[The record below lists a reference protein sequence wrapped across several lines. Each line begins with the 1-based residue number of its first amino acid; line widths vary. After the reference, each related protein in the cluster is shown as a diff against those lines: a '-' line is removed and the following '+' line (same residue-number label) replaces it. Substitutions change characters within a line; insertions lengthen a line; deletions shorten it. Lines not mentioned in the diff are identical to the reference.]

1 MKKTGVLGKG
11 LSSLIPEND
20 FQDSNNGQVINI
32 DINLIKPNKYQPRK
46 HFDNEKLMELANS
59 IKEHGIIQPI
69 VVRKEEKIYVIIAG
83 ERRWR
88 AAKLLNLKEVPVII
102 KDLSDVEVVQISLIE
117 NIIREDL
124 NPIEEAIAYKKLLN
138 DFNLT
143 QEEISKQVSKS
154 RSTIANSLRLL
165 NLDERIQ
172 GYLIEGV
179 SLEGHGR
186 TILSLE
192 NKDDQYIVAQKVID
206 ENLNVRQTELL
217 VRNYYKSN
225 DKKESK
231 KVEDNIYYKDIKS
244 KLENHFNTKV
254 SISNNSKN
262 KGKIEIEYYS
272 ARRFAKNNRDFK
284 YIMFHV
290 KHF

>member
-20 FQDSNNGQVINI
+20 FQDSNNEQVISI
-32 DINLIKPNKYQPRK
+32 DINLIKPNKDQPRK
-46 HFDNEKLMELANS
+46 HFDNEKLIELANS

-69 VVRKEEKIYVIIAG
+69 VVRKEDQFYVIIAG

-88 AAKLLNLKEVPVII
+88 AAKLLNLKEVPIII
-102 KDLSDVEVVQISLIE
+102 KELSDVEVVQISLIE

-124 NPIEEAIAYKKLLN
+124 NPIEEAAAYNKLLN

-154 RSTIANSLRLL
+154 RSAIANSLRLL

-179 SLEGHGR
+179 LSEGHGR
-186 TILSLE
+186 AILALE
-192 NKDDQYIVAQKVID
+192 NKEDQYVVAQKVID

-217 VRNYYKSN
+217 VRNYYKDDNNKYKKINNKSEN
-225 DKKESK
+225 D
-231 KVEDNIYYKDIKS
+231 IYYKDIRT

-254 SISNNSKN
+254 CISNNSKN

-272 ARRFAKNNRDFK
+272 PEDLQRIIEILD
-284 YIMFHV
+284 I
-290 KHF
+290 

>member
-20 FQDSNNGQVINI
+20 FQDSNNEQVISI
-32 DINLIKPNKYQPRK
+32 DINLIKSNKDQPRK
-46 HFDNEKLMELANS
+46 HFDNEKLIELANS

-69 VVRKEEKIYVIIAG
+69 VVRKENQFYVIIAG

-88 AAKLLNLKEVPVII
+88 AAKLLNLKEVPIII
-102 KDLSDVEVVQISLIE
+102 KELSDVEVVQISLIE

-124 NPIEEAIAYKKLLN
+124 NPIEEATAYNKLLN

-154 RSTIANSLRLL
+154 RSAIANSLRLL

-179 SLEGHGR
+179 LSEGHGR
-186 TILSLE
+186 AILALE
-192 NKDDQYIVAQKVID
+192 NKEDQYVVAQKVID

-217 VRNYYKSN
+217 VRSYYKDDNNKYKKINNKSEN
-225 DKKESK
+225 D
-231 KVEDNIYYKDIKS
+231 IYYKDIRT

-254 SISNNSKN
+254 CISNNSKN

-272 ARRFAKNNRDFK
+272 PEDLQRIIEILN
-284 YIMFHV
+284 I
-290 KHF
+290 

>member
-20 FQDSNNGQVINI
+20 FQDSNNEQVISI
-32 DINLIKPNKYQPRK
+32 DINLIKPNKDQPRK
-46 HFDNEKLMELANS
+46 HFDNEKLIELANS
-59 IKEHGIIQPI
+59 IKEHGIIQPVI
-69 VVRKEEKIYVIIAG
+69 VRKENQIYVIIAG

-88 AAKLLNLKEVPVII
+88 AAKLLNLKELPVII

-124 NPIEEAIAYKKLLN
+124 NPIEEATAYKKLLN

-143 QEEISKQVSKS
+143 QEQISKQVSKS
-154 RSTIANSLRLL
+154 RSAIANSLRLL

-179 SLEGHGR
+179 LSEGHGR
-186 TILSLE
+186 TILALE

-217 VRNYYKSN
+217 VRNYYISDDNNKYKRINNKSEN
-225 DKKESK
+225 D
-231 KVEDNIYYKDIKS
+231 IYYKDIKS

-272 ARRFAKNNRDFK
+272 PEDLQRIIEILN
-284 YIMFHV
+284 I
-290 KHF
+290 

>member
-20 FQDSNNGQVINI
+20 FQDSNNEQVISI
-32 DINLIKPNKYQPRK
+32 DINLIKPNKDQPRK
-46 HFDNEKLMELANS
+46 HFDNEKLIELANS

-69 VVRKEEKIYVIIAG
+69 VVRKENQFYVIIAG

-88 AAKLLNLKEVPVII
+88 AAKLLNLKEVPIII
-102 KDLSDVEVVQISLIE
+102 KELSDVEVVQISLIE

-124 NPIEEAIAYKKLLN
+124 NPIEEAAAYNKLLN

-154 RSTIANSLRLL
+154 RSAIANSLRLL

-179 SLEGHGR
+179 LSEGHGR
-186 TILSLE
+186 AILALE
-192 NKDDQYIVAQKVID
+192 NKEDQYVVAQKVID

-217 VRNYYKSN
+217 VRNYYKDDNNKYKKIKNKSEN
-225 DKKESK
+225 D
-231 KVEDNIYYKDIKS
+231 IYYKDIRT

-254 SISNNSKN
+254 CISNNSKN

-272 ARRFAKNNRDFK
+272 PEDLQRIIEILN
-284 YIMFHV
+284 I
-290 KHF
+290 

>member
-32 DINLIKPNKYQPRK
+32 DINLIKSNKDQPRK

-124 NPIEEAIAYKKLLN
+124 NPIEEATAYKKLLN

-154 RSTIANSLRLL
+154 RSAIANSLRLL

-179 SLEGHGR
+179 LSEGHGR

-225 DKKESK
+225 DKKETK

-272 ARRFAKNNRDFK
+272 QEDLQRIID
-284 YIMFHV
+284 ILSI
-290 KHF
+290 

>member
-20 FQDSNNGQVINI
+20 FQDNNKELVINI
-32 DINLIKPNKYQPRK
+32 DINLIKPNKDQPRK
-46 HFDNEKLMELANS
+46 HFDNEKLIELANS

-69 VVRKEEKIYVIIAG
+69 VVKKEEQIYVIIAG

-102 KDLSDVEVVQISLIE
+102 KELSDVEVVQISLIE

-124 NPIEEAIAYKKLLN
+124 NPIEEATAYKKLLH

-143 QEEISKQVSKS
+143 QEQISKQVSKS

-179 SLEGHGR
+179 LSEGHGR

-192 NKDDQYIVAQKVID
+192 SKEDQYIVAQKVID

-217 VRNYYKSN
+217 VRNYYKSST
-225 DKKESK
+225 KKENK
-231 KVEDNIYYKDIKS
+231 KGENDIYYKEIKS
-244 KLENHFNTKV
+244 KLENHFNTKI

-272 ARRFAKNNRDFK
+272 PEDLQRIIEILN
-284 YIMFHV
+284 I
-290 KHF
+290 

>member
-20 FQDSNNGQVINI
+20 FQDNNNEQVISI
-32 DINLIKPNKYQPRK
+32 DINLIKPNKDQPRK
-46 HFDNEKLMELANS
+46 HFDNEKLIELANS

-69 VVRKEEKIYVIIAG
+69 VVRKENQFYVIIAG

-88 AAKLLNLKEVPVII
+88 AAKLLNLKEVPIII
-102 KDLSDVEVVQISLIE
+102 KELSDVEVVQISLIE

-124 NPIEEAIAYKKLLN
+124 NPIEEAVAYNKLLN

-154 RSTIANSLRLL
+154 RSAIANSLRLL

-179 SLEGHGR
+179 LSEGHGR
-186 TILSLE
+186 AILALE
-192 NKDDQYIVAQKVID
+192 NKEDQYVVAQKVID

-217 VRNYYKSN
+217 VRNYYKDDNNKYKKINNKSEN
-225 DKKESK
+225 D
-231 KVEDNIYYKDIKS
+231 IYYKDIRT

-254 SISNNSKN
+254 CISNNSKN

-272 ARRFAKNNRDFK
+272 PEDLQRIIEILD
-284 YIMFHV
+284 I
-290 KHF
+290 

>member
-20 FQDSNNGQVINI
+20 FQDSNNEQVISI
-32 DINLIKPNKYQPRK
+32 DINLIKPNKDQPRK
-46 HFDNEKLMELANS
+46 HFDNEKLIELANS

-69 VVRKEEKIYVIIAG
+69 VVRKENQFYVIIAG

-88 AAKLLNLKEVPVII
+88 AARLLNLKEVPIII
-102 KDLSDVEVVQISLIE
+102 KELSDVEVVQISLIE

-124 NPIEEAIAYKKLLN
+124 NPIEEAAAYNKLLN

-154 RSTIANSLRLL
+154 RSAIANSLRLL

-179 SLEGHGR
+179 LSEGHGR
-186 TILSLE
+186 AILALE
-192 NKDDQYIVAQKVID
+192 NKEDQYVVAQKVID

-217 VRNYYKSN
+217 VRNYYKDDNNKYKKINNKSEN
-225 DKKESK
+225 D
-231 KVEDNIYYKDIKS
+231 IYYKDIRT

-254 SISNNSKN
+254 CISNNSKN

-272 ARRFAKNNRDFK
+272 PEDLQRIIEILD
-284 YIMFHV
+284 I
-290 KHF
+290 

>member
-20 FQDSNNGQVINI
+20 FQDSNNEQVISI
-32 DINLIKPNKYQPRK
+32 DINLIKPNKDQPRK
-46 HFDNEKLMELANS
+46 HFDNEKLIELANS

-69 VVRKEEKIYVIIAG
+69 VVRKENQFYVIIAG

-88 AAKLLNLKEVPVII
+88 AAKLLNLKEVPII
-102 KDLSDVEVVQISLIE
+102 VKELSDVEVVQISLIE

-124 NPIEEAIAYKKLLN
+124 NPIEEATAYNKLLN

-154 RSTIANSLRLL
+154 RSAIANSLRLL

-179 SLEGHGR
+179 LSEGHGR
-186 TILSLE
+186 AILALE
-192 NKDDQYIVAQKVID
+192 NKEDQYVVAQKVID

-217 VRNYYKSN
+217 VRNYYKDDNNKYKKINNKSEN
-225 DKKESK
+225 D
-231 KVEDNIYYKDIKS
+231 IYYKDIRT

-254 SISNNSKN
+254 CISNNSKN

-272 ARRFAKNNRDFK
+272 PEDLQRIIEILD
-284 YIMFHV
+284 I
-290 KHF
+290 

>member
-11 LSSLIPEND
+11 LSSLIHEND
-20 FQDSNNGQVINI
+20 FQDSNNEQVISI
-32 DINLIKPNKYQPRK
+32 DINLIKPNKDQPRK
-46 HFDNEKLMELANS
+46 HFDNEKLIELANS

-69 VVRKEEKIYVIIAG
+69 VVRKENQFYVIIAG

-88 AAKLLNLKEVPVII
+88 AAKLLNLKEVPIII
-102 KDLSDVEVVQISLIE
+102 KELSDVEVVQISLIE

-124 NPIEEAIAYKKLLN
+124 NPIEEAAAYNKLLN

-154 RSTIANSLRLL
+154 RSAIANSLRLL

-179 SLEGHGR
+179 LSEGHGR
-186 TILSLE
+186 AILALE
-192 NKDDQYIVAQKVID
+192 NKEDQYVVAQKVID

-217 VRNYYKSN
+217 VRNYYKDDNNKYKKINNKSVN
-225 DKKESK
+225 D
-231 KVEDNIYYKDIKS
+231 IYYKDIRT

-254 SISNNSKN
+254 CISNNSKN

-272 ARRFAKNNRDFK
+272 PEDLQRIIEILD
-284 YIMFHV
+284 I
-290 KHF
+290 

>member
-1 MKKTGVLGKG
+1 MGKG

-20 FQDSNNGQVINI
+20 FQDSDNDQVINI
-32 DINLIKPNKYQPRK
+32 DINLIKPNKDQPRK
-46 HFDNEKLMELANS
+46 HFDNEKLIELANS

-69 VVRKEEKIYVIIAG
+69 VVRKEDKVYVIIAG

-102 KDLSDVEVVQISLIE
+102 KELSDVEVVQISLIE

-124 NPIEEAIAYKKLLN
+124 NPIEEATAYKRLLD

-154 RSTIANSLRLL
+154 RSAIANSLRLL

-179 SLEGHGR
+179 LSEGHGR

-225 DKKESK
+225 DKKETIRK
-231 KVEDNIYYKDIKS
+231 EDNIYYKDIKS

-272 ARRFAKNNRDFK
+272 QEDLQRIIEILN
-284 YIMFHV
+284 I
-290 KHF
+290 

>member
-20 FQDSNNGQVINI
+20 FQDSNNEQVIST
-32 DINLIKPNKYQPRK
+32 DINLIKPNKDQPRK
-46 HFDNEKLMELANS
+46 HFDNEKLIELANS

-69 VVRKEEKIYVIIAG
+69 VVRKENQFYVIIAG

-88 AAKLLNLKEVPVII
+88 AAKLLNLKEVPIII
-102 KDLSDVEVVQISLIE
+102 KELSDVEVVQISLIE

-124 NPIEEAIAYKKLLN
+124 NPIEEAAAYNKLLN

-154 RSTIANSLRLL
+154 RSAIANSLRLL

-179 SLEGHGR
+179 LSEGHGR
-186 TILSLE
+186 AILALE
-192 NKDDQYIVAQKVID
+192 NKEDQYVVAQKVID

-217 VRNYYKSN
+217 VRNYYKDDNNKYKKINNKSEN
-225 DKKESK
+225 D
-231 KVEDNIYYKDIKS
+231 IYYKDIRT

-254 SISNNSKN
+254 CISNNSKN

-272 ARRFAKNNRDFK
+272 PEDLQRIIEILD
-284 YIMFHV
+284 I
-290 KHF
+290 

>member
-1 MKKTGVLGKG
+1 MKKNGVLGKG

-20 FQDSNNGQVINI
+20 FQDSDNDQVINI
-32 DINLIKPNKYQPRK
+32 DINLIKPNKDQPRK
-46 HFDNEKLMELANS
+46 HFDNEKLIELANS

-69 VVRKEEKIYVIIAG
+69 VVRKEDKVYVIIAG

-102 KDLSDVEVVQISLIE
+102 KELSDVEVVQISLIE

-124 NPIEEAIAYKKLLN
+124 NPIEEATAYKRLLD

-154 RSTIANSLRLL
+154 RSAIANSLRLL

-179 SLEGHGR
+179 LSEGHGR

-225 DKKESK
+225 DKKETIRK
-231 KVEDNIYYKDIKS
+231 EDNIYYKDIKS

-272 ARRFAKNNRDFK
+272 QEDLQRIIEILN
-284 YIMFHV
+284 I
-290 KHF
+290 

>member
-20 FQDSNNGQVINI
+20 FQDSNNEQVISI
-32 DINLIKPNKYQPRK
+32 DINLIKPNKDQPRK
-46 HFDNEKLMELANS
+46 HFDNEKLIELANS

-69 VVRKEEKIYVIIAG
+69 VVRKENQFYVIIAG

-88 AAKLLNLKEVPVII
+88 AAKLLNLKEVPIII
-102 KDLSDVEVVQISLIE
+102 KELSDVEVVQISLIE

-124 NPIEEAIAYKKLLN
+124 NPIEEAAAYNKLLN

-154 RSTIANSLRLL
+154 RSAIANSLRLL

-179 SLEGHGR
+179 LSEGHGR
-186 TILSLE
+186 AILALE
-192 NKDDQYIVAQKVID
+192 NKEDQYVVAQKVID

-217 VRNYYKSN
+217 VRNYYKDDNNKYKKINNKSEN
-225 DKKESK
+225 D
-231 KVEDNIYYKDIKS
+231 IYYKDIRT

-254 SISNNSKN
+254 CISNNSKN

-272 ARRFAKNNRDFK
+272 PEDLQRIIEILD
-284 YIMFHV
+284 I
-290 KHF
+290 

>member
-20 FQDSNNGQVINI
+20 FQDSNNEQVISI
-32 DINLIKPNKYQPRK
+32 DINLIKPNKDQPRK
-46 HFDNEKLMELANS
+46 HFDNEKLIELANS

-69 VVRKEEKIYVIIAG
+69 VVRKENQFYVIIAG

-88 AAKLLNLKEVPVII
+88 AAKLLNLKEVPIII
-102 KDLSDVEVVQISLIE
+102 KELSDVEVVQISLIE

-124 NPIEEAIAYKKLLN
+124 NPIEEATAYNKLLN

-154 RSTIANSLRLL
+154 RSAIANSLRLL

-179 SLEGHGR
+179 LSEGHGR
-186 TILSLE
+186 AILALE
-192 NKDDQYIVAQKVID
+192 NKEDQYVVAQKVID

-217 VRNYYKSN
+217 VRNYYKDDNNKYKKINNKSEN
-225 DKKESK
+225 D
-231 KVEDNIYYKDIKS
+231 IYYKDIRT

-254 SISNNSKN
+254 CISNNSKN

-272 ARRFAKNNRDFK
+272 PEDLQRIIEILD
-284 YIMFHV
+284 I
-290 KHF
+290 

>member
-1 MKKTGVLGKG
+1 MKKTNVLGKG
-11 LSSLIPEND
+11 LSSLIPENE
-20 FQDSNNGQVINI
+20 FQDIGNEQILNI
-32 DINLIKPNKYQPRK
+32 DINLIKPNKHQPRK
-46 HFDNEKLMELANS
+46 HFDDEKLIELANS

-69 VVRKEEKIYVIIAG
+69 IVKPENQFFIIIAG

-88 AAKLLNLKEVPVII
+88 AAKLLNLKEVPIII
-102 KDLSDVEVVQISLIE
+102 KDLSDVEIVEISLIE

-124 NPIEEAIAYKKLLN
+124 NPIEEALAYRKLL
-138 DFNLT
+138 DEYNLT

-165 NLDERIQ
+165 NLDDRIQ

-179 SLEGHGR
+179 LSEGHGR
-186 TILSLE
+186 TILGLE
-192 NKDDQYIVAQKVID
+192 KKDEQYIVAQKVID
-206 ENLNVRQTELL
+206 ENLNVRQTEAL
-217 VRNYYKSN
+217 VRNYNKPVL
-225 DKKESK
+225 KKEVRK
-231 KVEDNIYYKDIKS
+231 NEADIYYKDIKA

-272 ARRFAKNNRDFK
+272 PEDLQR
-284 YIMFHV
+284 IIEILSV
-290 KHF
+290 

>member
-20 FQDSNNGQVINI
+20 FQDSNNEQVISI
-32 DINLIKPNKYQPRK
+32 DINLIKPNKDQPRK
-46 HFDNEKLMELANS
+46 HFDNEKLIELANS
-59 IKEHGIIQPI
+59 IKEHGIIQPVI
-69 VVRKEEKIYVIIAG
+69 VRKENQVYVIIAG

-88 AAKLLNLKEVPVII
+88 AAKLLNLKELPVII

-124 NPIEEAIAYKKLLN
+124 NPIEEATAYKKLLN

-154 RSTIANSLRLL
+154 RSAIANSLRLL

-179 SLEGHGR
+179 LSEGHGR
-186 TILSLE
+186 TVLALE

-217 VRNYYKSN
+217 VRNYYISDDNNKYKRVNNKSEN
-225 DKKESK
+225 D
-231 KVEDNIYYKDIKS
+231 IYYKDIKS

-272 ARRFAKNNRDFK
+272 PEDLQRIIEILN
-284 YIMFHV
+284 I
-290 KHF
+290 

>member
-1 MKKTGVLGKG
+1 MKKAGVLGKG

-20 FQDSNNGQVINI
+20 FQDSNNEQVISI
-32 DINLIKPNKYQPRK
+32 DINLIKPNKDQPRK
-46 HFDNEKLMELANS
+46 HFDNEKLIELANS

-69 VVRKEEKIYVIIAG
+69 VVRKENQFYLIIAG

-88 AAKLLNLKEVPVII
+88 AAKLLNLKEVPII
-102 KDLSDVEVVQISLIE
+102 VKELSDVEVVQISLIE

-124 NPIEEAIAYKKLLN
+124 NPIEEATAYNKLLN

-154 RSTIANSLRLL
+154 RSAIANSLRLL

-179 SLEGHGR
+179 LSEGHGR
-186 TILSLE
+186 AILALE
-192 NKDDQYIVAQKVID
+192 NKEDQYVVAQKVID

-217 VRNYYKSN
+217 VRNYYKDENNKYKKINNKSEN
-225 DKKESK
+225 D
-231 KVEDNIYYKDIKS
+231 IYYKEIRT

-254 SISNNSKN
+254 CISNNSKN

-272 ARRFAKNNRDFK
+272 PEDLQRIIEILN
-284 YIMFHV
+284 I
-290 KHF
+290 

>member
-20 FQDSNNGQVINI
+20 FQDNNEQVIST
-32 DINLIKPNKYQPRK
+32 DINLIKPNKDQPRK
-46 HFDNEKLMELANS
+46 HFDNEKLIELANS

-69 VVRKEEKIYVIIAG
+69 VVRKENQLYVIIAG

-88 AAKLLNLKEVPVII
+88 AAKLLNLKEVPIII
-102 KDLSDVEVVQISLIE
+102 KELSDVEVVQISLIE

-124 NPIEEAIAYKKLLN
+124 NPIEEATAYKKLLN

-154 RSTIANSLRLL
+154 RSSIANSLRLL

-179 SLEGHGR
+179 LSEGHGR
-186 TILSLE
+186 TILALE
-192 NKDDQYIVAQKVID
+192 NKEDQYIVAQKVID

-217 VRNYYKSN
+217 VRNYYKDGDNNKYKKINSKSEN
-225 DKKESK
+225 D
-231 KVEDNIYYKDIKS
+231 IYYKDIRT

-254 SISNNSKN
+254 CISNNSKN

-272 ARRFAKNNRDFK
+272 PEDLQRIIEILN
-284 YIMFHV
+284 I
-290 KHF
+290 

>member
-20 FQDSNNGQVINI
+20 FQDSNNEQVISI
-32 DINLIKPNKYQPRK
+32 DINLIKSNKDQPRK
-46 HFDNEKLMELANS
+46 HFDNEKLIELANS

-69 VVRKEEKIYVIIAG
+69 VVIKENQFYVIIAG

-88 AAKLLNLKEVPVII
+88 AAKLLNLKEVPIII
-102 KDLSDVEVVQISLIE
+102 KELSDVEVVQISLIE

-124 NPIEEAIAYKKLLN
+124 NPIEEATAYNKLLN

-154 RSTIANSLRLL
+154 RSAIANSLRLL

-179 SLEGHGR
+179 LSEGHGR
-186 TILSLE
+186 AILALE
-192 NKDDQYIVAQKVID
+192 NKEDQYVVAQKVID

-217 VRNYYKSN
+217 VRSYYKDDNNKYKKINNKSEN
-225 DKKESK
+225 D
-231 KVEDNIYYKDIKS
+231 IYYKDIRT

-254 SISNNSKN
+254 CISNNSKN

-272 ARRFAKNNRDFK
+272 PEDLQRIIEILN
-284 YIMFHV
+284 I
-290 KHF
+290 

>member
-20 FQDSNNGQVINI
+20 FQDSNNEQVISI
-32 DINLIKPNKYQPRK
+32 DINLIKPNKDQPRK
-46 HFDNEKLMELANS
+46 HFDNEKLIELANS

-69 VVRKEEKIYVIIAG
+69 VVRKENQFYVIIAG

-88 AAKLLNLKEVPVII
+88 AAKLLNLKEVPII
-102 KDLSDVEVVQISLIE
+102 VKELSDVEVVQISLIE

-124 NPIEEAIAYKKLLN
+124 NPIEEAAAYNKLLN

-154 RSTIANSLRLL
+154 RSAIANSLRLL

-179 SLEGHGR
+179 LSEGHGR
-186 TILSLE
+186 AILALE
-192 NKDDQYIVAQKVID
+192 NKEDQYVVAQKVID

-217 VRNYYKSN
+217 VRNYYKDDNNKYKKINNKSEN
-225 DKKESK
+225 D
-231 KVEDNIYYKDIKS
+231 IYYKDIRT

-254 SISNNSKN
+254 CISNNSKN

-272 ARRFAKNNRDFK
+272 PEDLQRIIEILD
-284 YIMFHV
+284 I
-290 KHF
+290 